1 MSINLEFAR
10 RRMVEQQVRCWE
22 VYDPSVLAVL
32 ESIARD
38 RFVPAPLIHLAYAD
52 TAIPLPCGQRM
63 MMPIVEGRIL
73 DNLRPG
79 PEHSVL
85 EVGTGSGFLAAC
97 LAKMSDTVISID
109 IHGEL
114 VEAARKNLARAEA
127 ENVSVLQMDATS
139 ELPDGEFDAIAITA
153 SMPRFDARFLEVLK
167 PGGRLFAIVGEAPV
181 MEARIITRGSGGEV
195 ESEAVFETVVAPLE
209 NLPSPVRFVF

>member
-22 VYDPSVLAVL
+22 VYEPSVLAVL
-32 ESIARD
+32 ETIARD
-38 RFVPAPLIHLAYAD
+38 RFVPAPLMHLAYAD
-52 TAIPLPCGQRM
+52 TAIPLPCGQHM
-63 MMPIVEGRIL
+63 MKPIVDGRIL
-73 DNLRPG
+73 DILRPE

-85 EVGTGSGFLAAC
+85 EIGTGSGFLAAC
-97 LAKMSDTVISID
+97 LAKMADSVVSIELHD
-109 IHGEL
+109 EL
-114 VEAARKNLARAEA
+114 VAMARKNLARAEA
-127 ENVSVLQMDATS
+127 VNVSVQQMDATS
-139 ELPDGEFDAIAITA
+139 ELPDGKFDAIAITA

-209 NLPSPVRFVF
+209 NLPIPARFVF